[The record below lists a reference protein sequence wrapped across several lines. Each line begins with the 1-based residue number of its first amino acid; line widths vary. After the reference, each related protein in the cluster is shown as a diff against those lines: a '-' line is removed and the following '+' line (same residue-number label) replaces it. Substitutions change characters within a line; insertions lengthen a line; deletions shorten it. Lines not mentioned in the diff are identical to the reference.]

1 MKISAAMRILFCAA
15 GAPLPPLNGARLQLR
30 HLCTE
35 LAKRHEICVLAYRWP
50 DQEGDAPAGVEV
62 LSLPPPAR
70 SGAARAWILARALA
84 RAEPPAATAL
94 TGVMSSAIRELLGRR
109 SFDVAQVA
117 GSAMAAV
124 APALEPLPAV
134 LGPVDTWHL
143 NVAAAATLEG
153 SRKARLRRRL
163 NERLVRRFVGTAY
176 RPYRRV
182 VAVSPED
189 ARILG
194 TLDPTVRFEV
204 VPNGVD
210 VEYFAPSPAVAP
222 DPGLV
227 VFVGAMQW
235 APNVQAAQ
243 WLVHS
248 VLPLVRAERP
258 DARVA
263 IVGRQPSTEVL
274 SMAALDGVEVTGEVP
289 DVRPWVW
296 RAQAFAC
303 PMVSGTGIKNKLL
316 EALACGA
323 PCVATS
329 LACQGVDVSDDE
341 DVLVADSAERFAA
354 AVVALLDDAQLRARL
369 GAAGRAL
376 AVERYSWEGAARG
389 YERVYE
395 LALREATA

>member
-1 MKISAAMRILFCAA
+1 MRILVCAA
-15 GAPLPPLNGARLQLR
+15 GAPLPPLNGARLQLT
-30 HLCTE
+30 HLCRE

-50 DQEGDAPAGVEV
+50 DQQGHPPAGVEV
-62 LSLPPPAR
+62 LSLPPPER
-70 SGAARAWILARALA
+70 SRAARASTLARALV
-84 RAEPPAATAL
+84 RAEPPAVTAL
-94 TGVMSSAIRELLGRR
+94 TGAMKSAIRELLGRR

-117 GSAMAAV
+117 GSAMAGV
-124 APALEPLPAV
+124 ASALEPLPAV

-143 NVAAAATLEG
+143 NVSAAATLEG
-153 SRKARLRRRL
+153 SRTARLRRRL
-163 NERLVRRFVGTAY
+163 NERLVRRFGATAY

-189 ARILG
+189 ARILRE
-194 TLDPTVRFEV
+194 LDPTVRFEV

-210 VEYFAPSPAVAP
+210 VDYFAPSPAVAAE
-222 DPGLV
+222 PGLI

-248 VLPLVRAERP
+248 VLPLVRARRP

-263 IVGRQPSTEVL
+263 IVGRQPTPEVL
-274 SMAALDGVEVTGEVP
+274 SMAGLDGVEVTGEVP
-289 DVRPWVW
+289 DVRPWLW
-296 RAQAFAC
+296 RAHAVAC

-329 LACQGVDVSDDE
+329 LACQGVDVSADE
-341 DVLVADSAERFAA
+341 HLLVADSAERFAES
-354 AVVALLDDAQLRARL
+354 VVALLADSRLRARV

-376 AVERYSWEGAARG
+376 AVEHHSWDGAARG
-389 YERVYE
+389 YERIYE
-395 LALREATA
+395 LALRESTR